1 MGKAI
6 LDYISD
12 SLTEGGFL
20 PDDFSLPE
28 VQSENHVKFADGAM
42 DGILI
47 YHSAFSVIEEAE
59 KAEILDALKLAE
71 KGEFDNAA
79 GKFSEF
85 CKSHRA
91 IGLIDDIQGVIMDH
105 TDELSVQQ
113 MVRFAIGLI
122 TGSDDRELIKIGL
135 IILELVNTANDP
147 NLMRHIRTLGLSD
160 EFTLFSVF
168 IMRHWPDGQM
178 EILDLARRVHGW
190 GRIHCVQFIEPENDE
205 IRHWLLT
212 DGIDN
217 GVMSEYSALTVFEK
231 TGIEEMLDRSDLS
244 EEEVKSILNVID
256 SMLVEGSVTGIS
268 GVEDPPEVLAK
279 VLKAAGKIAP
289 DENEQRIL
297 NDVKE
302 LYERMT
308 S

>member
-1 MGKAI
+1 
-6 LDYISD
+6 
-12 SLTEGGFL
+12 
-20 PDDFSLPE
+20 
-28 VQSENHVKFADGAM
+28 
-42 DGILI
+42 
-47 YHSAFSVIEEAE
+47 
-59 KAEILDALKLAE
+59 
-71 KGEFDNAA
+71 
-79 GKFSEF
+79 
-85 CKSHRA
+85 
-91 IGLIDDIQGVIMDH
+91 
-105 TDELSVQQ
+105 
-113 MVRFAIGLI
+113 
-122 TGSDDRELIKIGL
+122 
-135 IILELVNTANDP
+135 
-147 NLMRHIRTLGLSD
+147 
-160 EFTLFSVF
+160 
-168 IMRHWPDGQM
+168 M

-256 SMLVEGSVTGIS
+256 SMLVEGPVTGIS
-268 GVEDPPEVLAK
+268 GLEDPPKVLAK
-279 VLKAAGKIAP
+279 VLKAAGRIVP